1 MTLVFALAVVGHG
14 KPHDPDRDEIPIETK
29 RKGNYRQLSRETQE
43 TESLLNR
50 PRRPSGFLRASVDH
64 GHGFDLDQRARDGE
78 TGHLHQGTGRWVS
91 REELLADLTVA
102 FTIADVR
109 DEDGDLHDIP
119 EAGASGFEDAAHVLE
134 DAAGLSADVVRP
146 DEVPLLVERKLT
158 GDVDRIADAPA
169 MSVAGPRIC
178 HADGLNRRARHACLL
193 LVMDCE

>member
-1 MTLVFALAVVGHG
+1 MIRTAMKMA
-14 KPHDPDRDEIPIETK
+14 IETK
-29 RKGNYRQLSRETQE
+29 RKGNYPQLSRETQE

-50 PRRPSGFLRASVDH
+50 PRRPSWFLRASVDH
-64 GHGFDLDQRARDGE
+64 GHGFDLDQSARDGE

-91 REELLADLTVA
+91 GEELLADLTVA
-102 FTIADVR
+102 FPIADVR
-109 DEDGDLHDIP
+109 NEHGDLHDIP
-119 EAGASGFEDAAHVLE
+119 EAGASGFEDAAHV
-134 DAAGLSADVVRP
+134 SADVVRP
-146 DEVPLLVERKLT
+146 DEVRLLVERKLT